1 MNDEYQLGF
10 QIDMTDEE
18 VRTLL
23 YAVQEALRVW
33 PGYPARPVEEQE
45 SLQGLR
51 DTLFAMTLEINLDL

>member
-23 YAVQEALRVW
+23 YAVQEALRIW

-45 SLQGLR
+45 RLQGLR
-51 DTLFAMTLEINLDL
+51 DTLFTMTLEINLDL